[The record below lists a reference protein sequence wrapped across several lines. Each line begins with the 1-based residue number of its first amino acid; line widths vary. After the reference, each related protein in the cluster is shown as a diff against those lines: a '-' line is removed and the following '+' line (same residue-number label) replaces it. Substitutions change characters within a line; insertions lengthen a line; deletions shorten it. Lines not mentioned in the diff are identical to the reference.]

1 MVCSLGGRVRS
12 FAQVAAVCVFA
23 LSVLPT
29 AQPQSS
35 GFNSGSGSVGNELSA
50 SCGISDGD
58 KAFGIQ
64 VVTDI
69 ACAAGGL
76 GCFNDHCRYCKVID
90 TLKSAH
96 LESCESL
103 GASFPS
109 MAPLT
114 VSTGACYVSSGDA
127 AVGVGGMTDPSCL
140 YGGIGCFNDHCRFCQ
155 SKTTPKSAQFLLC
168 SWVEDFS
175 SSSESLD
182 GSAGDAHLIRSLATE
197 STEATA
203 TADTS
208 VTKTCT
214 TTVSDGDAAVGIN
227 IVTDASCIQGGLG
240 CIDTVCRFCRTTSTA
255 QSSTYVSCASIGT
268 TVTQTPVTTTAPVV
282 ATPAPTPTTVKQM
295 CSQTVSDG
303 DAAVGIKIV
312 TDTSC
317 SSGGLGCID
326 QICRFCRVTTTAQ
339 SSSFVD
345 CATIASTPTTSAPM
359 TAAPTS
365 TPTPTRTPAPTTAA
379 PTSTPT
385 PTRTPAPTTAAPTK
399 ISAPTAATPAPLT
412 GVCTITAAAG
422 DVAAGINIIT
432 DKSCASGGLGCI
444 DSVCRFCRVSTSTQS
459 SAFVDCAAI
468 TGTTTQALTPAPI
481 PASTPSTKVATPS
494 VVFDCYRTI
503 SSGDKAVGLDI
514 ASDIRCS
521 EGGAGCLDEV
531 CRYCKRFD
539 TVQSQSYIDCSTI
552 PSSDIGFD
560 INFVPIPV
568 VDDSDIPTRMLAADS
583 SSIIDASS
591 STDASDTSDSSYE
604 ATTANVCTMTVSSGD
619 AAVGINIV
627 TDTNCSNGGTG
638 CIDTVCRYCKTKD
651 TEQSAHFSSCP
662 TTTTASTATTTA
674 TTKTCTT
681 TVSDGD
687 TSVGINIITDTSCA
701 NGGLGCIDSVC
712 RYCKTKS
719 TDQSAHFGSCPDY
732 SSTTISPPATASTA
746 PPATVAPVITTA
758 PVSTTPTYSIQ
769 LDCYQTVSSGDK
781 TLGLDIVT
789 DIRCGD
795 GGVGCVDSTC
805 RFCKRFE
812 TAQSHSYMSCSDI
825 PASDTGA
832 DIDFKTIVTDDT
844 LTQEST
850 SADTVVSL
858 HQSEEFTSPE
868 TDDICA
874 NVSLADGQAAGGIG
888 VVLDT
893 VHCPEGLASGCIGS
907 EGCRYCMRFP
917 TNASEDFEYCA
928 IVNSTGV
935 AYALSGLFPSVEDGS
950 TLSADVGSAGSLSAE
965 AGNAISAET
974 RASNA
979 APKFVMSGTIQWIAV
994 AAACVGVVIIVAL
1007 AVFGINRTIKIL
1019 AGHNARSSG
1028 NEKVSPDDGNR
1039 ASVLV
1044 ASNVGEPGIISDV

>member
-345 CATIASTPTTSAPM
+345 CATIAS
-359 TAAPTS
+359 
-365 TPTPTRTPAPTTAA
+365 
-379 PTSTPT
+379 
-385 PTRTPAPTTAAPTK
+385 
-399 ISAPTAATPAPLT
+399 
-412 GVCTITAAAG
+412 
-422 DVAAGINIIT
+422 
-432 DKSCASGGLGCI
+432 
-444 DSVCRFCRVSTSTQS
+444 
-459 SAFVDCAAI
+459 
-468 TGTTTQALTPAPI
+468 TTTQALTPAPI